1 MREPCLY
8 DGHVGHIRKYVA
20 GTTLA
25 LVLVGIIGCAP
36 EPEADTAA
44 KTSAPAEVTETPK
57 PEPTPEPQPG
67 VGPECPTDH
76 CVSVLMTGDL
86 LFHEGLWSQ
95 SAIPTNAEGQNF
107 DFVPLL
113 EGQKPYLDR
122 ADLAICQM
130 ETPLAPVGGPY
141 AGCPAFSAPPELAA
155 AVKAIGYDVCTT
167 ASNHTVDQ
175 GTEGLL
181 RTLDGL
187 DAAGIAH
194 TGSYRAEGEQDEP
207 LIVEAN
213 GAKVAI
219 MTSTFSLNGLNAE
232 FPWQVDYREEEPRND
247 PERMIAK
254 AKKAREM
261 GADLVIGVQ
270 HIGEE
275 YWSEPTPGQRD
286 LALQLQDSGEF
297 DFVYQH
303 HAHAVQPLENYNGKW
318 ILYGTGNTI
327 SESAPPAQQVNNEFL
342 MTRIQFAKQADGT
355 WATNDV
361 SWNAATN
368 SQNGAYKW
376 CSVMPDQP
384 QGVCQSAE
392 FDAGVL
398 ERTRATVNAM
408 GAAEAGAREWLLSEE
423 Q

>member
-1 MREPCLY
+1 MEQMN
-8 DGHVGHIRKYVA
+8 GIKKYA
-20 GTTLA
+20 LTMAAAL
-25 LVLVGIIGCAP
+25 LVLGAAGCAP
-36 EPEADTAA
+36 EPEP
-44 KTSAPAEVTETPK
+44 APKEPASEPAPK
-57 PEPTPEPQPG
+57 PENEAEAAAPEAQPG
-67 VGPECPTDH
+67 AGPACPTDH
-76 CVSVLMTGDL
+76 CVSVAVSGDL
-86 LFHEGLWSQ
+86 LFHEGLWSPF
-95 SAIPTNAEGQNF
+95 AIPTNEAGENF
-107 DFVPLL
+107 DFMPLL
-113 EGQKPYLDR
+113 EGQKAYLDQ

-130 ETPLAPVGGPY
+130 ETPLAPVRGPY
-141 AGCPAFSAPPELAA
+141 LGYPEFSTPPELAKT
-155 AVKAIGYDVCTT
+155 VKAIGYDVCTT
-167 ASNHTVDQ
+167 ASNHTIDQ
-175 GTEGLL
+175 GTEGLV
-181 RTLDGL
+181 RTLDVL

-194 TGSYRAEGEQDEP
+194 TGSYRAEGERDEP

-232 FPWQVDYREEEPRND
+232 HDWQVDFRMEEPRVD

-254 AKKAREM
+254 AQKARDM

-275 YWSEPTPGQRD
+275 YWSEPTPGQRE
-286 LALQLQDSGEF
+286 LAMQLHDSGLF

-342 MTRIQFAKQADGT
+342 MTRVQFAKQPDGT
-355 WATNDV
+355 WVTNDV
-361 SWNAATN
+361 AWNAATN
-368 SQNGAYKW
+368 SQAGGYKW

-384 QGVCQSAE
+384 QGVCQSEE

-408 GAAEAGAREWLLSEE
+408 GAAEAGAHEWLLTGE
-423 Q
+423 